1 MAEEPRPPPEAH
13 EIDPTLPRVDY
24 ADGVDVAGIHAAVLR
39 ENLEPGEGMEPLPI
53 WLWIAIS
60 ILIGWGGWY
69 LGSFSGGYRADSF
82 DERVAGTFM
91 GQEGVAGGAKQA
103 AAEDPAAAF
112 AKLGRRTFVSNCQ
125 SCHQATGLGQA
136 GVYPPLAGSEYVLG
150 SKKRVIAI
158 VLKGLQGPFKVHGV
172 TYNNVMQAWEAV
184 LDDKKIAA
192 TLTFVRNE
200 WGNKADPITPEEV
213 TAVRAEFASRK
224 TAWNEAE
231 LLAIPENSPINAAP
245 AQGTPPAQGAAPAK
259 APNP

>member
-13 EIDPTLPRVDY
+13 EIDPMLPQVDY
-24 ADGVDVAGIHAAVLR
+24 AEGVDVSGIHAAVLR

-82 DERVAGTFM
+82 DERIGGTFM
-91 GQEGVAGGAKQA
+91 GQEGAVGGAKQA

-136 GVYPPLAGSEYVLG
+136 GVYPPLAGSEYVVG

-213 TAVRAEFASRK
+213 AAVRAEFASRK
-224 TAWNEAE
+224 TAWTEAD
-231 LLAIPENSPINAAP
+231 LLAIPEDSPINVA
-245 AQGTPPAQGAAPAK
+245 PAQGAAPAK
-259 APNP
+259 APTP